1 MGAAAGGFSAAIGVA
16 GAEDAVAAGRLFT
29 AGAGGGSRRVGGE
42 VVRGASLT
50 GVVAARG
57 GVDGADGSASACGF
71 AEPPLTTASVSETAG
86 VAVVLGAVE
95 VGCAGEAATGTA

>member
-1 MGAAAGGFSAAIGVA
+1 VGFSAAIGFV

-29 AGAGGGSRRVGGE
+29 AGAAGGSRRMAGA

-50 GVVAARG
+50 GLAAARA

-71 AEPPLTTASVSETAG
+71 AEPLLTTASVSETAG
-86 VAVVLGAVE
+86 VLGAVE
-95 VGCAGEAATGTA
+95 VGGAGEAATGTA